1 MFCASISHN
10 GSGGVP
16 GDRGAPLFL
25 SRRAHLL
32 TTRAAGGGMASG
44 QRALCEADCA
54 LCGERQPILPG
65 LRSQSSLAVRR
76 DRYAV
81 PFACENLPPAAL
93 SQRQGES
100 KKIALLSLCRKEKQK
115 KRIEEVKTIGNLSF
129 GSEGRQPRHRPF
141 RLRSLGLYELLRYL

>member
-100 KKIALLSLCRKEKQK
+100 KMIALLSLLRKRNRKIGGENDWQFTIW
-115 KRIEEVKTIGNLSF
+115 KRRSSAEA
-129 GSEGRQPRHRPF
+129 RAAPPAQPRPI
-141 RLRSLGLYELLRYL
+141 